1 MFCFTCQALL
11 IIVELAPVIIVFPLE
26 SRSSLMNVPWI
37 VPGAYVIK
45 VSVWVTRKSRV
56 TKGKL
61 LGEKMSSPDTH
72 LPSCPCTL
80 ARSIVVIGGE
90 WPCDVQYNFGIH
102 KCLSKYN
109 SLNKV
114 KGKFSLNQVC
124 GISWLEFYGI
134 IFGKRFLL
142 NIH

>member
-1 MFCFTCQALL
+1 ML
-11 IIVELAPVIIVFPLE
+11 IIVELVPLIIVFPLE
-26 SRSSLMNVPWI
+26 RRSSLMNVPWI
-37 VPGAYVIK
+37 VPGAHVIK

-61 LGEKMSSPDTH
+61 LGEKMSSPDSH

-80 ARSIVVIGGE
+80 ARSIVVTGRE
-90 WPCDVQYNFGIH
+90 RPCDTQYNFGIH

-114 KGKFSLNQVC
+114 KGKFSLNQV
-124 GISWLEFYGI
+124 GWISWLEFYGL